1 MRRYE
6 LMLILRPDVADD
18 RTKAIFERTARS
30 ITEQGGTILKDV
42 AWGRRRMAYE
52 IDGVRDG
59 VYQIIVF
66 EAPASAVAEVERVLL
81 ITEEV
86 LRHLVIRDERKG
98 AAALRDDVID
108 GIAAAEPY
116 AQRAPDRR
124 VGAGAID
131 DILRLDD
138 MALFARKIRRG
149 DAHDIVALLQPFKTP
164 AKAKIDA
171 IEAPR
176 RHAKD
181 RIGPD
186 LVAALRAF
194 RAHGGGA

>member
-59 VYQIIVF
+59 VYQIFVF

-108 GIAAAEPY
+108 GIAAASLDEDEIQAAAAASEFAANAESG
-116 AQRAPDRR
+116 AQ
-124 VGAGAID
+124 
-131 DILRLDD
+131 
-138 MALFARKIRRG
+138 
-149 DAHDIVALLQPFKTP
+149 
-164 AKAKIDA
+164 
-171 IEAPR
+171 
-176 RHAKD
+176 
-181 RIGPD
+181 
-186 LVAALRAF
+186 
-194 RAHGGGA
+194 

>member
-18 RTKAIFERTARS
+18 RTKTIFERTARS

-108 GIAAAEPY
+108 GIAAAS
-116 AQRAPDRR
+116 
-124 VGAGAID
+124 
-131 DILRLDD
+131 LDED
-138 MALFARKIRRG
+138 EIQAAAAASEFA
-149 DAHDIVALLQPFKTP
+149 ANA
-164 AKAKIDA
+164 
-171 IEAPR
+171 E
-176 RHAKD
+176 
-181 RIGPD
+181 
-186 LVAALRAF
+186 
-194 RAHGGGA
+194 